1 MREPQWRLHDDGLL
15 QPFYAVTDL
24 YLMAAVER
32 FSDSDD
38 LTGWRRI
45 TPTALQRARELNIS
59 LDAITHFLQQY
70 CEGGIPPSF
79 LIRLKLWGGGYPGQH
94 TVTIENTPM
103 VRLSASVLQD
113 LRNDGELAP
122 LLGTELERESRL
134 VHIQAE
140 HVEQVIDILKE
151 RGFVVE

>member
-1 MREPQWRLHDDGLL
+1 MTE
-15 QPFYAVTDL
+15 L
-24 YLMAAVER
+24 YLIAAVER

-45 TPTALQRARELNIS
+45 TPIALQRAREANIS
-59 LDAITHFLQQY
+59 LDAITNFLHHY

-94 TVTIENTPM
+94 TVTVEHTPM

-113 LRNDGELAP
+113 LRNDSELAP

-140 HVEQVIDILKE
+140 HVERVVDILKE